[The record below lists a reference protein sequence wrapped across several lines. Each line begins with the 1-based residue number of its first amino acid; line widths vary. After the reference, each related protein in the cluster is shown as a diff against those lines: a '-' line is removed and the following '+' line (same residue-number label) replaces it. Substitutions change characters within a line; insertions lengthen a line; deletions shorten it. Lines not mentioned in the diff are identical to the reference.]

1 MQSSSTLRIH
11 WIAQEGLGTT
21 LSDLCKVMHVPITSL
36 KAVNELL
43 GNSDLEYEWKV

>member
-11 WIAQEGLGTT
+11 WIAQEGLGPT